1 MYDGLA
7 SQVRIRFKAS
17 TGTTYPLLL
26 EASPVGLEYGLRR
39 DSYMVVDHQGIVRY
53 RTLDGVGL
61 GSRFNEESIRTAII
75 EALDDLH
82 GEQEL
87 LVYDEVEPVG
97 LAELSEADIEA
108 NRQTDAFFGSFI
120 NENAPGG
127 AVVVLR
133 DDSIVH
139 QAAYGLASMDRGE
152 LLTVDHVFNV
162 ASIGKQVTGLGVMM
176 LSEKGKV
183 RYDAP
188 VGDYVHELAHFGPDF
203 TVRSLLTHTSG
214 LLDYDYFFDDLMDL
228 SDRPTNADLVGVLAN
243 LSKPPNVP
251 GDSFY
256 YSNTGYDLLGVVI
269 ERASRQ
275 SFPDFMHAHIFSP
288 LGMKSSFS
296 LPNPV
301 RRAGPLVSVGYTGDS
316 ANPQPYLSDDLDN
329 LYGSGSIYTTIG
341 DMALYDR
348 ALYNA
353 TLVSDATLAEAF
365 QPVMLSDGR
374 SEPYGFG
381 WEVKEFNGVPYVAHS
396 GTWLGFNADYVRI
409 LGQHLSVIVLLNRDY
424 EYPDDPRIALRVAQS
439 YLATSEG
446 YNGEDTAIAEN
457 RAVPDAFGWMVNY
470 PNPFNA
476 TTVIDFNLIQA
487 QSVTLDIYDIKGRL
501 VRRLWDGPL
510 SAGAHH
516 VRWDGFDERGVSVA
530 TGIYLGWLR
539 SAGETQV
546 QKMLLL
552 R

>member
-1 MYDGLA
+1 M
-7 SQVRIRFKAS
+7 
-17 TGTTYPLLL
+17 
-26 EASPVGLEYGLRR
+26 
-39 DSYMVVDHQGIVRY
+39 
-53 RTLDGVGL
+53 
-61 GSRFNEESIRTAII
+61 
-75 EALDDLH
+75 
-82 GEQEL
+82 
-87 LVYDEVEPVG
+87 
-97 LAELSEADIEA
+97 
-108 NRQTDAFFGSFI
+108 
-120 NENAPGG
+120 
-127 AVVVLR
+127 
-133 DDSIVH
+133 
-139 QAAYGLASMDRGE
+139 
-152 LLTVDHVFNV
+152 
-162 ASIGKQVTGLGVMM
+162 
-176 LSEKGKV
+176 
-183 RYDAP
+183 
-188 VGDYVHELAHFGPDF
+188 
-203 TVRSLLTHTSG
+203 
-214 LLDYDYFFDDLMDL
+214 
-228 SDRPTNADLVGVLAN
+228 LAN
-243 LSKPPNVP
+243 LSEPPNVP

-439 YLATSEG
+439 YLSVAEG

-539 SAGETQV
+539 SAERDSGSENAAAALSIDLSNYRECPMAPVRFRSLAGAVCLIAHPSASVTEASRVWSIPVVGTHQAERLPVEFESEARCVWQGNIAVFRQRFVGEYAAKV
-546 QKMLLL
+546 GFNGVALLAHHHEL
-552 R
+552 GEVN